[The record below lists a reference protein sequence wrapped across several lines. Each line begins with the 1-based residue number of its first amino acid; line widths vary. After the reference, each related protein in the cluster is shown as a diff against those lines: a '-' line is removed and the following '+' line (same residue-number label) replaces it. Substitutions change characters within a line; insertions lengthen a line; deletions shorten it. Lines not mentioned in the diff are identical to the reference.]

1 MSFAPAPNSPRLM
14 FTLPQPTH
22 AEASMQKSFY
32 SAYCGTDIPDN
43 GASRLVL
50 KPPPRLELE
59 ALQDAACAASLVD
72 RYTSIPYQKTEQVRH

>member
-1 MSFAPAPNSPRLM
+1 M

-32 SAYCGTDIPDN
+32 SAYCGTHTHIPDN

-50 KPPPRLELE
+50 KPSPRLQLE

-72 RYTSIPYQKTEQVRH
+72 RYTSIPYQKPEQVRH